1 MDATLTHTLLILAAE
16 SIVILLGICAAVV
29 IVMLRKSS
37 GDKQAATTL
46 VNKLKKN
53 EPRREE
59 SLREIFASN
68 YHLEGDELDARVAEF
83 LEREKA
89 FYKMLIA
96 TYMQHDGKQFPK
108 LSEALEDLIAPCIE
122 LTPAGLVDAGELAT
136 VTSDLDTLKEEN
148 DELAAELQ
156 ANKDIVRELMK
167 EYSAAFE
174 KGTETDKPLPEAV
187 AEIQGTEDTRT
198 SPQTTA
204 AENVEPEMAEEEL
217 DLDSLFTE
225 EQATGQ
231 AMDDQGADTA
241 TDDGVADGDAGHDA
255 AAGEADMAAEVDAGL
270 DDDNEDSEDPDP
282 PGEAADDL
290 STGAPATA
298 ETPAAPG
305 ADEDDAG
312 DATRPAAA
320 PGEAAGAVTTG
331 AADDLDIDSL
341 FDEAQQTAR
350 PDPGETGDEED
361 PATQRD
367 TREPALDFDLSD
379 EQTTRGKP

>member
-1 MDATLTHTLLILAAE
+1 
-16 SIVILLGICAAVV
+16 
-29 IVMLRKSS
+29 
-37 GDKQAATTL
+37 
-46 VNKLKKN
+46 
-53 EPRREE
+53 
-59 SLREIFASN
+59 
-68 YHLEGDELDARVAEF
+68 
-83 LEREKA
+83 
-89 FYKMLIA
+89 MLIA